1 MPSLKRIQVH
11 PPQHSDMSEDPY
23 AVLGVAR
30 DATDAE
36 IKRTYRRLARQ
47 HHPDRNPNDAA
58 AEERFKS
65 IQSAYDSIG
74 SSEAR
79 HRYDEAQR
87 MEDFFKNGRRSRS
100 AGFPGFEM
108 PDIISQMFNA
118 SRSASGN
125 HQNQSERVV
134 ERGSDIRSGIDM
146 AYADAETGCSIEF
159 DHQRLRTCPKC
170 EGSTF
175 GTTRTCGG
183 CDGKGVRS
191 RRSTIT
197 VKIPPNSKHG
207 QKIRM
212 KGLGHDHPRGKSG
225 DLILAIRIDAEE
237 GRRWEGGRLIQTVK
251 IPYSTLILGGK
262 CDIRTPI
269 GSSIRIEVMPGTQ
282 IGDRR
287 RIPGMSFDGADLDIE
302 FALEDRINLTEPQKE
317 ILERLRNE
325 GL

>member
-1 MPSLKRIQVH
+1 
-11 PPQHSDMSEDPY
+11 
-23 AVLGVAR
+23 
-30 DATDAE
+30 
-36 IKRTYRRLARQ
+36 
-47 HHPDRNPNDAA
+47 
-58 AEERFKS
+58 
-65 IQSAYDSIG
+65 
-74 SSEAR
+74 
-79 HRYDEAQR
+79 
-87 MEDFFKNGRRSRS
+87 
-100 AGFPGFEM
+100 M
-108 PDIISQMFNA
+108 PDILSQMFNS
-118 SRSASGN
+118 SRSTSETSRNSSG
-125 HQNQSERVV
+125 RAV
-134 ERGSDIRSGIDM
+134 ERGSDIRSGLDLK
-146 AYADAETGCSIEF
+146 YSDADIGCSIEF
-159 DHQRLRTCPKC
+159 DHQRLKICPKC
-170 EGSTF
+170 KGSSF

-225 DLILAIRIDAEE
+225 DLILTIRIDAEE

-251 IPYSTLILGGK
+251 VPYSTLILGGK

-269 GSSIRIEVMPGTQ
+269 GNSIRIDVMPGTQ

-287 RIPGMSFDGADLDIE
+287 RIPGMSFDKADLDIE
-302 FALEDRINLTEPQKE
+302 FSLEVKINLTESQRE

>member
-1 MPSLKRIQVH
+1 
-11 PPQHSDMSEDPY
+11 
-23 AVLGVAR
+23 
-30 DATDAE
+30 
-36 IKRTYRRLARQ
+36 
-47 HHPDRNPNDAA
+47 
-58 AEERFKS
+58 
-65 IQSAYDSIG
+65 
-74 SSEAR
+74 
-79 HRYDEAQR
+79 
-87 MEDFFKNGRRSRS
+87 
-100 AGFPGFEM
+100 M

-225 DLILAIRIDAEE
+225 DLILSIRIDAEE

-251 IPYSTLILGGK
+251 IPYRTLILGGK

-269 GSSIRIEVMPGTQ
+269 GSSIRIEAVSYTH
-282 IGDRR
+282 
-287 RIPGMSFDGADLDIE
+287 
-302 FALEDRINLTEPQKE
+302 LTLPT
-317 ILERLRNE
+317 RL
-325 GL
+325 LV